1 MEELIYRFKTKPYD
15 HQRTALNKSWE
26 RKEYALFMEMG
37 TGKSKVLIDNIA
49 VLYDRG
55 HINAALIIAPKGVY
69 RNWEINELPVHL
81 PDHILT
87 NIVVWNP
94 NNTMAQQKLLDSLFE
109 YPNEDLKILLMNVEA
124 LSTKKGTAF
133 AGKFLKAHKALMA
146 VDESTTIKNPKAK
159 RTKSIL
165 KLSLLAKYRR
175 ILTGSPVTKSPLD
188 LYAQCEFLD
197 PAYLGYSSYFSFRS
211 RYAII
216 QQRSVATHS
225 FQQVVGY
232 QNLEELNKTLN
243 EFSYRVLKE
252 HCLDL
257 PEKVYTRRTVQLT
270 KEQKAVYTDLKKWAI
285 ATLEDGD
292 ITTPNVITQLLRL
305 QQVTCGYAKFD
316 DGTFKELPSNRIDEL
331 LAILEETSGKVIIW
345 ANYIYDIK
353 QISKSLAKA
362 YGSDSYGTYFGETS
376 DDDRQS
382 LVVNFQNPSHPCR
395 FFVGQVRTGGYGLTL
410 TQASTVVYY
419 SNTYDLE
426 VRMQSEDRAHRIGQ
440 VNRVTYIDILAEKT
454 VDEKIVKALRKKIN
468 LATAV
473 MGEAWREWLV

>member
-1 MEELIYRFKTKPYD
+1 MEELVYRFKTKPYD

-55 HINAALIIAPKGVY
+55 YINAALIIAPKGVY
-69 RNWEINELPVHL
+69 RNWEMNELPVHL

-175 ILTGSPVTKSPLD
+175 ILTGSPVTKSPLA

-353 QISKSLAKA
+353 QISKALAKA

-382 LVVNFQNPSHPCR
+382 LVANFQDPSHPCR

>member
-1 MEELIYRFKTKPYD
+1 MEELIYPFKTKPYE
-15 HQRTALNKSWE
+15 HQRTALNRSWE

-55 HINAALIIAPKGVY
+55 YINAALIIAPKGVY
-69 RNWEINELPVHL
+69 RNWETNELPIHL
-81 PDHILT
+81 PDHILV
-87 NIVVWNP
+87 NMVVWNP
-94 NNTMAQQKLLDSLFE
+94 TNTKTQQRILDTLFE
-109 YPNEDLKILLMNVEA
+109 YPNEDLKILIMNVEA
-124 LSTKKGTAF
+124 LSTKKGAAF
-133 AGKFLKAHKALMA
+133 AGKFLNAHKALMA

-243 EFSYRVLKE
+243 KFSFRVLKE

-257 PEKVYTRRTVQLT
+257 PEKVYIRRTVQLT
-270 KEQKAVYTDLKKWAI
+270 KEQKDVYADLKKWAI

-292 ITTPNVITQLLRL
+292 ITTTNVITQLLRL

-316 DGTFKELPSNRIDEL
+316 DGTFKELPNNRIDEL
-331 LAILEETSGKVIIW
+331 LAVLEETSGKAIIW

-353 QISKSLAKA
+353 QISKALGKA

-376 DDDRQS
+376 DDDRQR
-382 LVVNFQNPSHPCR
+382 LVANFQDPNHPCR

-410 TQASTVVYY
+410 TQAATVVYY

-440 VNRVTYIDILAEKT
+440 VNRVTYIDILAERT

>member
-1 MEELIYRFKTKPYD
+1 MEELIYPFKTKPYE
-15 HQRTALNKSWE
+15 HQRTALNRSWE

-55 HINAALIIAPKGVY
+55 YINAALIIAPKGVY
-69 RNWEINELPVHL
+69 RNWEMNELPIHL
-81 PDHILT
+81 PDHILV
-87 NIVVWNP
+87 NMVVWNP
-94 NNTMAQQKLLDSLFE
+94 TNTKTQQRILDTLFE
-109 YPNEDLKILLMNVEA
+109 YPNEDLKILIMNVEA
-124 LSTKKGTAF
+124 LSTKKGAAF
-133 AGKFLKAHKALMA
+133 AGKFLNAHKALMA

-197 PAYLGYSSYFSFRS
+197 PVYLGYSSYFSFRS

-243 EFSYRVLKE
+243 KFSYRVLKE

-257 PEKVYTRRTVQLT
+257 PEKVYIRRTIQLT
-270 KEQKAVYTDLKKWAI
+270 KEQKEVYDDLKKWAI

-292 ITTPNVITQLLRL
+292 ITTTNVITQLLRL

-316 DGTFKELPSNRIDEL
+316 DGTFKELPNNRIDEL
-331 LAILEETSGKVIIW
+331 LAVLEETSGKAIIW

-353 QISKSLAKA
+353 QISKALGKA

-376 DDDRQS
+376 DDDRQR
-382 LVVNFQNPSHPCR
+382 LVANFQDPNHPCR

-410 TQASTVVYY
+410 TQAATVVYY

-440 VNRVTYIDILAEKT
+440 VNRVTYIDILAERT

>member
-1 MEELIYRFKTKPYD
+1 MEELVYRFKTKPYD

-55 HINAALIIAPKGVY
+55 YINAALIIAPKGVY
-69 RNWEINELPVHL
+69 RNWEMNELPVHL

-353 QISKSLAKA
+353 QISKALAKA

-382 LVVNFQNPSHPCR
+382 LVANFQDPSHPCR
-395 FFVGQVRTGGYGLTL
+395 LVVGQVRTGGYGLTL